1 MEKWINA
8 IVGLSSVRG
17 KDTKSTIDDINFVI
31 DKCLKDLE
39 ESKKTKSFVK
49 F

>member
-8 IVGLSSVRG
+8 IVSLSSVRE
-17 KDTKSTIDDINFVI
+17 KDTKPKIDDINFVI
-31 DKCLKDLE
+31 DKRLKDLE
-39 ESKKTKSFVK
+39 VSKKTKSFVK